1 LSIETEYLVLL
12 HDYIYKAQHILLI
25 AISFRPPSTKC

>member
-12 HDYIYKAQHILLI
+12 HDYIYKAQHIPSAYCNLI
-25 AISFRPPSTKC
+25 